1 MTSLVL
7 GIDAILN
14 IPFYCVHSFHLWVR
28 KNLCS
33 ILSNTRQAS
42 IGRKYSVMKFA
53 GNYIYGF
60 ICVLIYQAMFI
71 CNTSGPV
78 SCKIVL
84 YGFRFTNTFK
94 WVPTYISAQISN
106 SLENL
111 AVYSGPFIVVL
122 KRGRIETDNH
132 GINASAGTL
141 TRLVRCS
148 IFFIAFSRCNLFAE
162 ELIRYS
168 VSSITSSMVISI
180 SLCGYDFFKIV
191 MNSGV
196 SSSDLSR

>member
-71 CNTSGPV
+71 CNTSGPI

-84 YGFRFTNTFK
+84 YRN
-94 WVPTYISAQISN
+94 
-106 SLENL
+106 
-111 AVYSGPFIVVL
+111 
-122 KRGRIETDNH
+122 ETDNH

-191 MNSGV
+191 MNSVV